1 MLILDTM
8 KISTLLLIIAIGC
21 GLGGTTRVVADQDN
35 DRHSEKSRQHDVV
48 REALRRGE
56 ILSLQ
61 RILAIVEKHVPG
73 DILEIELE
81 GPKKGRP
88 MIYEIKV
95 LTETGRVRKIKL
107 DARTGVVLS
116 SEDD

>member
-1 MLILDTM
+1 M
-8 KISTLLLIIAIGC
+8 KTSTLALIIVMAC
-21 GLGGTTRVVADQDN
+21 GLGGATGVVATDQDTQP
-35 DRHSEKSRQHDVV
+35 HTPPEKSREHDVV

-61 RILAIVEKHVPG
+61 KILAIVEQHVPG
-73 DILEIELE
+73 EILEIELE
-81 GPKKGRP
+81 SPKKGRP

-107 DARTGVVLS
+107 NARTGVVLS

>member
-1 MLILDTM
+1 M
-8 KISTLLLIIAIGC
+8 KTSTLLLLIGMAC
-21 GLGGTTRVVADQDN
+21 GLGGATSVVATDQAEHD
-35 DRHSEKSRQHDVV
+35 HQSEKSRQHDVV

-61 RILAIVEKHVPG
+61 KILAIVEQHVPG

-107 DARTGVVLS
+107 DARTGAVLS
-116 SEDD
+116 SEND